1 MEVSTLILLALLI
14 VCAAYFD
21 IRYHR
26 LPNWLTVSGMV
37 VGIGHAFILKGLAG
51 LLFSLAGLAA
61 GFAAM
66 LILHLFKAVEAGD
79 VKLFAALGAL
89 TGIEFSLYSVMH
101 SIVFASLYAVII
113 LAVRKLLWTKLLET
127 FRAFLL
133 THASNHT
140 GYIRSL
146 LQSGKIHMP
155 FMYAVVPGVIVTVFY
170 Y

>member
-1 MEVSTLILLALLI
+1 MEVSTLILLSLLI
-14 VCAAYFD
+14 VCAAYLD

-26 LPNWLTVSGMV
+26 LPNWLTVSGMA
-37 VGIGHAFILKGLAG
+37 VGIGHALVLKGLAG

-133 THASNHT
+133 TNASHHT
-140 GYIRSL
+140 GYVRSL
-146 LQSGKIHMP
+146 LQTGKIHMP